1 MATADIN
8 VALVNEARILAALA
22 RLADQMDR
30 FAERLAR
37 IDRRQAAME
46 QALNRQ
52 TDIDITTTEIIMAAL
67 DTLEADLAAN
77 TDVTASAVTL
87 LDTLHQEL
95 ADAIASG
102 DPARVQAVA
111 DQLAAN
117 TQALADAVAANTD
130 AAPPVEGEPEPA

>member
-1 MATADIN
+1 MADPIASIVIID
-8 VALVNEARILAALA
+8 ERRILAALA

-37 IDRRQAAME
+37 IDRRQALIE

-77 TDVTASAVTL
+77 TDVVASAVTL

>member
-1 MATADIN
+1 MADPIASIVIID
-8 VALVNEARILAALA
+8 ERRILAALA

-30 FAERLAR
+30 FTERLAR

>member
-8 VALVNEARILAALA
+8 VALVNEGRVLAALA
-22 RLADQMDR
+22 RLACQMDR

-37 IDRRQAAME
+37 IDRRQALIE

-77 TDVTASAVTL
+77 TDVVASAVTL